1 MVNLGPNAVLFDPNT
16 GHFTT
21 TKGQVSCVIHRLD
34 IGVHGPTIKCRSM
47 GLSEAEGFLRERRF
61 PPLLHRL
68 MVSAKKNN
76 AEIEAI

>member
-47 GLSEAEGFLRERRF
+47 GLSEARRQRFSLGKSSLLRSR
-61 PPLLHRL
+61 
-68 MVSAKKNN
+68 MSK
-76 AEIEAI
+76 IIW